1 MLLLQPLI
9 GLLLISLAHG
19 DCPILFSPVYVVV
32 EYGKS
37 FSVNCSSTGET
48 DQFGLSWEKSN
59 ETIENNEDIFISVN
73 VTDWERTLTC
83 YMYSNE
89 ALCSQ
94 NLPVTIYKTPDNVSI
109 SIVNHRGPMIAGQQ
123 YELQCDVHDVAP
135 VTELTVKWYKGQTL
149 LDQTTF
155 TEDSKTPV
163 NVNPSLLIRPDRDDD
178 GAQYWCEAELDL
190 GEDGPQYP
198 TKSLEALSAEVHYKP
213 KHSSSTETIIQ
224 KDEVTLNCTVKANP
238 APVYIWYSDH
248 LKEEISSSVLQSST
262 LSPGNY
268 TCNATNSL
276 GTDTK
281 VFIIKSENQCPVQL
295 NPQRA
300 VVRYNGSVAVHCS
313 ALVSHKGIGWE
324 ASEGA
329 VPKTSN
335 NLITWRVSHLTE
347 WEIQPFCFINYE
359 RQCDVKLPV
368 IIYKTPDNV
377 SISIVNHT
385 GPMIEG
391 RQYQLQCDVH
401 DVAPVQY
408 LAVKWYKGQTLL
420 NQITFT
426 EDSKTPVNVNPTLLI
441 RPDRA
446 DDGAQYRCEA
456 ELDLGA
462 EGPQPPPKETSDPLY
477 ITVHYAPNIQ
487 FCNSWSPLTGTS
499 LDSYPLNVNSVLG
512 NPRPIISWRHK
523 ASSVNSYLPLTKFDS
538 GQYEIIASNVLSNF
552 SCSINITVEYPPELN
567 CSENYEVKEKTLFQF
582 PCIADGSPKPKL
594 SLRKNGNIIQHELFF
609 PNWTHSGQY
618 QVIAENQRGTINST
632 VTINIL
638 HAPMI
643 YVRQDKFVVGK
654 GGNLKLNCTS
664 TGNPEPKMWLSFNN
678 KNISTG
684 GRNITLKIERA
695 TSKNDGIY
703 TCSAINVF
711 GRNDKSFVVEIRDDS
726 LNYFAIV
733 ALVLGLLVFF
743 LILVVI
749 VLLLMRNKRGH
760 YDLQSVKQYEMQPLG
775 NGGPA

>member
-135 VTELTVKWYKGQTL
+135 VTELAVKWYKGQTL

-163 NVNPSLLIRPDRDDD
+163 NVNTTLLIRPDRADD
-178 GAQYWCEAELDL
+178 GAQYRCEAQLDL

-224 KDEVTLNCTVKANP
+224 KDVVTLNCTVKANP

-281 VFIIKSENQCPVQL
+281 VFIIKSELHLSVENQCPVQL

-300 VVRYNGSVAVHCS
+300 VVRYNGSVAVNCS

-335 NLITWRVSHLTE
+335 SLIIWRVSHLTE
-347 WEIQPFCFINYE
+347 WDIQPFCYINYE
-359 RQCDVKLPV
+359 RQCQVELPV

-385 GPMIEG
+385 GPMIAG
-391 RQYQLQCDVH
+391 RQYELQCDVH

-408 LAVKWYKGQTLL
+408 LTVKWYKGQTLL
-420 NQITFT
+420 DQTTFT
-426 EDSKTPVNVNPTLLI
+426 ENSKTPVNVNPTLLI
-441 RPDRA
+441 RPDRD
-446 DDGAQYRCEA
+446 DDGAQYWCEA
-456 ELDLGA
+456 QLDLGA
-462 EGPQPPPKETSDPLY
+462 EGPQHPPKETSAHIN
-477 ITVHYAPNIQ
+477 ITVYYAPNIQ

-499 LDSYPLNVNSVLG
+499 LDSYPLNINSVLG

-523 ASSVNSYLPLTKFDS
+523 ASSVNSSLPLTKFDS

-638 HAPMI
+638 H
-643 YVRQDKFVVGK
+643 
-654 GGNLKLNCTS
+654 
-664 TGNPEPKMWLSFNN
+664 
-678 KNISTG
+678 
-684 GRNITLKIERA
+684 
-695 TSKNDGIY
+695 
-703 TCSAINVF
+703 
-711 GRNDKSFVVEIRDDS
+711 DS

-749 VLLLMRNKRGH
+749 VLLLRRNKRGH